1 MAKSLEDE
9 LAAVSRE
16 LEDRFEATRI
26 EWQRAIGEGH
36 AWADPQHN
44 DFVAAFEES
53 SKRLLQF
60 LERKRHLEQEIRA
73 SKAR

>member
-1 MAKSLEDE
+1 MAKSLQDE

-16 LEDRFEATRI
+16 LADLSEVTRI
-26 EWQRAIGEGH
+26 EWQRAISEGH
-36 AWADPQHN
+36 AWTDPQHN
-44 DFVAAFEES
+44 DFIAAFEES
-53 SKRLLQF
+53 SKRLLQL